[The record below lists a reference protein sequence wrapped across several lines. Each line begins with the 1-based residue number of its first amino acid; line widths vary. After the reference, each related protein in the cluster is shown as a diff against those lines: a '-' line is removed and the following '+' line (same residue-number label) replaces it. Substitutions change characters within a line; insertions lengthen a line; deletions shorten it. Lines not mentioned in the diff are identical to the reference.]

1 MNGSRNQSIQT
12 STTTSAM
19 QSGAQSPQA
28 EMDTST
34 NLHFTELSPQLLK
47 DSSRIDVDS
56 LMNEFRQELGAERW
70 ENYRDSLTHFLMG
83 KLSRAE
89 LVRCLR
95 EQLGLNGAA
104 MKNHNTLVLSL
115 LTNACREA
123 PPGAESSLADW
134 KANTRGKSKH
144 SGMEASND
152 LLHKEILSMPVRE
165 RRRIKN
171 IAKDAPNY
179 LREPIYP
186 IPPLDLEASRYAML
200 PRIPI
205 PVDQSRLGANEGA
218 AGPNGKVNGTL
229 GANAG
234 ASGSAGAG
242 AAGNLRAGAGGM
254 NAGRGTVG
262 SAAAA
267 AAAAA
272 GVASDNR
279 REKEKDTNPLMD
291 PLLNLHPGRTSG
303 PLTWTQDILQGFETP
318 LISESHELPD
328 ESTLGTRMLSL
339 ALENGVLGG
348 IGPGT
353 TDIMLL
359 GLESYFRSII
369 DQLFELKHRKVTSS
383 NPLSAEDFNLLA
395 DLRPNEFVERTAPLL
410 RLRSYYLQ
418 DEETDEEEE
427 QVEEGTKE
435 PTKEAT
441 KESTKEAAKAP
452 AKSQDGAKEPTDTV
466 KVKSEIKNEIKSEDD
481 ELKRVNPWNF
491 EEMRPKRLKAEE
503 SEEKSEAKRR
513 ALEGHEKGI
522 SIVDQLLR

>member
-1 MNGSRNQSIQT
+1 MNGSQNQSIQT
-12 STTTSAM
+12 PSTASVM
-19 QSGAQSPQA
+19 PSGAQSPQA

-34 NLHFTELSPQLLK
+34 SLHFTELSPQLLK

-179 LREPIYP
+179 LRD
-186 IPPLDLEASRYAML
+186 PLFALPNMDLEASRYAML

-218 AGPNGKVNGTL
+218 GGPNGNVNGGV

-234 ASGSAGAG
+234 AGASASAG
-242 AAGNLRAGAGGM
+242 GNLRAGPGGVGALNGSR
-254 NAGRGTVG
+254 NAAG

-279 REKEKDTNPLMD
+279 REKEKDSNPLMD
-291 PLLNLHPGRTSG
+291 PLLNLHPGRSSG
-303 PLTWTQDILQGFETP
+303 PLTWTQDIIQGFETP

-383 NPLSAEDFNLLA
+383 SPLSAEDFNLLA

-427 QVEEGTKE
+427 EEVEETAKEPTMEPTKE
-435 PTKEAT
+435 PTKEPIKDQGGAT
-441 KESTKEAAKAP
+441 
-452 AKSQDGAKEPTDTV
+452 EPTDTV
-466 KVKSEIKNEIKSEDD
+466 EVKSEIKSEIKSEDD
-481 ELKRVNPWNF
+481 ELKRANPWSF
-491 EEMRPKRLKAEE
+491 EEMRPKRIKVEE
-503 SEEKSEAKRR
+503 SEEKSEAKRK
-513 ALEGHEKGI
+513 ALDGHQKGL
-522 SIVDQLLR
+522 SLVDQLLR